1 MKWFYFTLVV
11 LFTSSCSTEGV
22 EKKPIEVKPKAK
34 VDYSLDREHEVL
46 DTKMMD
52 NGLMIEW
59 YEKGDGEKVKNGDL
73 LNIDY
78 KVRLKDGDV
87 VDGNHLIKKE
97 TFPFLVGFEMQT
109 KGWDLALKEMK
120 VGDFARI
127 RIPADLA
134 RGEKGVPGLIPPNA
148 DNFVSI
154 RIVSKQKPNRT
165 IDGVKVW
172 VLEENKNNKVKFDE
186 GKSIVFHA
194 MVSSPSNPLYS
205 NTFRTNQPFTYTLGD
220 YGLVP
225 GLRKALI
232 NAKSSDR
239 MYVLVPSSE
248 AYGDKGYLDFVKPN
262 EDLFYNIFVMDVL
275 KK

>member
-1 MKWFYFTLVV
+1 MRNIPFLIGFIL
-11 LFTSSCSTEGV
+11 LFSCSEGV
-22 EKKPIEVKPKAK
+22 VKKEKVAEKPVVKT
-34 VDYSLDREHEVL
+34 DYSLDKDHTVI

-52 NGLMIEW
+52 NGIMIEW
-59 YEKGDGEKVKNGDL
+59 YEKGDGEKVRSGDL
-73 LNIDY
+73 LDIDY

-109 KGWDLALKEMK
+109 KGWDIALKEMK

-127 RIPADLA
+127 RIPAPLA

-148 DNFVSI
+148 DNFLSV
-154 RIVSKQKPNRT
+154 RIVSKRKPDRT
-165 IDGVKVW
+165 VDGVKVW
-172 VLEENKNNKVKFDE
+172 ILEENTKNKDKFGE

-194 MVSSPSNPLYS
+194 MVSSPTNPLYA
-205 NTFRTNQPFTYTLGD
+205 NTFRTNQPFTYVLGD

-232 NAKSSDR
+232 NAKTADR

-248 AYGDKGYLDFVKPN
+248 AYGDKGYLDIVKPN